1 LLGHNG
7 ELSRPGLTAEQVV
20 KAKVFRKPSTLKK
33 PLAPRVGCSVL
44 CVPGT
49 AHDLKSESSVMNY
62 KAFDKS

>member
-1 LLGHNG
+1 MRAVLDEVSTAIHGGGAAVNVINQ
-7 ELSRPGLTAEQVV
+7 RPKIRCIA
-20 KAKVFRKPSTLKK
+20 
-33 PLAPRVGCSVL
+33 L